1 MISTEE
7 RMKNRDLSQE
17 PVEDRSLV
25 LSMGLGWLIPGLG
38 HVYMRKYRRGAI
50 FFGAIL
56 ALFLIGLM
64 LCQWTYTTRS
74 DFPFYLTG
82 KYGSGLVLFGQY
94 LLTGSHA
101 IDLSV
106 HFHYVEIGILFI
118 SVAGLL
124 NVITVLNL
132 IDVKMGRS
140 LLLEMQEEPVEETEQ
155 SSDGSASESDAS
167 SGSPSETGEQT

>member
-7 RMKNRDLSQE
+7 RVKNRELTRE
-17 PVEDRSLV
+17 PAEQSLL
-25 LSMGLGWLIPGLG
+25 LSMVLGWFVPGLG
-38 HVYMRKYRRGAI
+38 HIYMQKYRRGFI
-50 FFGAIL
+50 FLGSIL
-56 ALFLIGLM
+56 SLFLIGLM

-74 DFPFYLTG
+74 DFPFYLIG

-94 LLTGSHA
+94 LLTGRHA

-106 HFHYVEIGILFI
+106 HFHYIEIGILFV

-132 IDVKMGRS
+132 IDVKAGRS
-140 LLLEMQEEPVEETEQ
+140 VLLEMQEEEGSESETSQQSEETV
-155 SSDGSASESDAS
+155 SSN
-167 SGSPSETGEQT
+167 SETTEDDE